1 MKEKAKTIVG
11 LRGSGLT
18 AQCLTWLDE
27 LINQGV
33 KPDRIMVLVRHSVKA
48 TEFRRR
54 FTQDIILG
62 EVQVYGFTA
71 FLQAQLS
78 KFWAEV
84 CSLEPGLPDTFQPLF
99 LTKDLTQ
106 FLLACA
112 FDRCG
117 DHFQKFRVSSLPE
130 YKILDQIISD
140 SYVAHSACIPTME
153 IGKRLAT
160 AWVDQNNNSYKQ
172 MLNSIPCC
180 LQNLRKLALE
190 HKVID
195 FSFQFD
201 LFHRLVLNIDRFW
214 QSWDYLIVDNA
225 EESNGVFLNFYE
237 RALTKGKKLFFAY
250 TVGGGSTYTSG
261 GDGISE
267 FLRDKTTYQY
277 IDLFPGMGKLGIA
290 ITEVLEAKLRFPIK
304 LKVREDYTD
313 RVHLLRENT
322 YLEAI
327 ETTIKTVNQLLNNNV
342 PPDRIAILM
351 PRFDQALMQVI
362 LHSDIADRCSFLN
375 PYMSFLRYPVIHAM
389 ITAAQLIETDLVS
402 APSDRQ
408 ISDMISILLGID
420 RIRSILLVNAF
431 DRYRLILR
439 FSLSTR
445 IDQASKDKF
454 DLFIQRLNFYRN
466 SDHRLDY
473 FWRNLIKEFSPNFRL
488 TPTDR
493 DILKSLMSTV
503 DRFFQAFP
511 RFTNFQFIQMLLS
524 GQTPTILRQWED
536 DPKIMVATPMQFL
549 KTDRVTD
556 YQFWFNISGR
566 EWRKP
571 VCRELFNREVLTPSW
586 QPQVY
591 TAGQEQELRT
601 KQLAR
606 TLLNLC
612 CRNQKAIYLIK
623 TQTTIQGQDNYSN
636 LDEQILQASRL
647 K

>member
-1 MKEKAKTIVG
+1 MKENPKTIVG

-18 AQCLTWLDE
+18 AQCLTWLNE
-27 LINQGV
+27 LLQQGV
-33 KPDRIMVLVRHSVKA
+33 KPDRIIVLVRHGVKA
-48 TEFRRR
+48 KEFKKR
-54 FTQDIILG
+54 FAQGIILG
-62 EVQVYGFTA
+62 EVQIYGFTA

-78 KFWAEV
+78 KLWAEV
-84 CSLEPGLPDTFQPLF
+84 CNLEPGLPDTFQPLF

-106 FLLACA
+106 FLLSYA
-112 FDRCG
+112 FDRCA
-117 DHFQKFRVSSLPE
+117 DHFQKFRVCLLPE

-140 SYVAHSACIPTME
+140 SYVAHSACIPTTE

-160 AWVDQNNNSYKQ
+160 AWVDQNNTSYKQ

-195 FSFQFD
+195 FSFQLD
-201 LFHRLVLNIDRFW
+201 LFDRLVLNIDRFW
-214 QSWDYLIVDNA
+214 QSWDYLIVDNV
-225 EESNGVFLNFYE
+225 EESNGVFLNFYK
-237 RALTKGKKLFFAY
+237 RALTKEKKLFFAY

-267 FLRDKTTYQY
+267 FLRHKTNYQY

-304 LKVREDYTD
+304 PKTREDYTD
-313 RVHLLRENT
+313 RVHLLTETT
-322 YLEAI
+322 YLKAI
-327 ETTIKTVNQLLNNNV
+327 ETTIKTVEQLLKNNV

-362 LHSDIADRCSFLN
+362 LHSDITKQCSFLN
-375 PYMSFLRYPVIHAM
+375 PYISFLRYPVIHAM
-389 ITAAQLIETDLVS
+389 ITSAQLIEPDLVS

-408 ISDMISILLGID
+408 ISDMISLLLGID
-420 RIRSILLVNAF
+420 RIRSILLVSAF
-431 DRYRLILR
+431 DRYHLTLSSIL
-439 FSLSTR
+439 SNR
-445 IDQASKDKF
+445 IDESSKDKF
-454 DLFIQRLNFYRN
+454 NLFIQRLNFYRN
-466 SDHRLDY
+466 SDQRLDH
-473 FWRNLIKEFSPNFRL
+473 FWRNIIKEFSPNFRL

-493 DILKSLMSTV
+493 DILKSLISTV
-503 DRFFQAFP
+503 DRFFKAFP
-511 RFTNFQFIQMLLS
+511 SFTNFQFIQMLLS

-536 DPKIMVATPMQFL
+536 DQKIIVATPMQFL
-549 KTDRVTD
+549 KTDRVTH
-556 YQFWFNISGR
+556 YQFWFNISGK

-571 VCRELFNREVLTPSW
+571 ICRELFNREVLTPDW
-586 QPQVY
+586 QPQAY
-591 TAGQEQELRT
+591 TAGQEQELRN

-612 CRNQKAIYLIK
+612 CRNEKTIYLIK

-636 LDEQILQASRL
+636 LDGQILQASQL